1 MNSKFVTV
9 LFLVIFASWQVSAFD
24 EVNGNNFDFQ
34 MKGNLA
40 EENDNGIED
49 IGTRVERERNREFY
63 ADDLENSD
71 EDLFFSKDDDELKK
85 R

>member
-1 MNSKFVTV
+1 
-9 LFLVIFASWQVSAFD
+9 
-24 EVNGNNFDFQ
+24 

-40 EENDNGIED
+40 EENDNGNED
-49 IGTRVERERNREFY
+49 IETRVEGERNGEFY

>member
-1 MNSKFVTV
+1 
-9 LFLVIFASWQVSAFD
+9 
-24 EVNGNNFDFQ
+24 

-40 EENDNGIED
+40 EENDNGNED
-49 IGTRVERERNREFY
+49 IETRAERERNREFY

>member
-1 MNSKFVTV
+1 MNSEFVTV
-9 LFLVIFASWQVSAFD
+9 LFLVIFASWQVPAFD
-24 EVNGNNFDFQ
+24 AVNGNNFDFQ

>member
-1 MNSKFVTV
+1 
-9 LFLVIFASWQVSAFD
+9 
-24 EVNGNNFDFQ
+24 

-49 IGTRVERERNREFY
+49 IGTRVEKERNRDFY

>member
-1 MNSKFVTV
+1 MNSEFVTV

-24 EVNGNNFDFQ
+24 AVNGNNFDFQ

-40 EENDNGIED
+40 EENDNGNED
-49 IGTRVERERNREFY
+49 IETGVERERNREFY
-63 ADDLENSD
+63 ADLENSD

>member
-1 MNSKFVTV
+1 
-9 LFLVIFASWQVSAFD
+9 
-24 EVNGNNFDFQ
+24 

-40 EENDNGIED
+40 EENDNGNED
-49 IGTRVERERNREFY
+49 IGTRVERERNSEFY

>member
-1 MNSKFVTV
+1 MNSEFVTV
-9 LFLVIFASWQVSAFD
+9 LFLVIFASRQVSAFD
-24 EVNGNNFDFQ
+24 GVNGNNFDFQ

-40 EENDNGIED
+40 EENDNGNED
-49 IGTRVERERNREFY
+49 IGTRVERERNSEFY